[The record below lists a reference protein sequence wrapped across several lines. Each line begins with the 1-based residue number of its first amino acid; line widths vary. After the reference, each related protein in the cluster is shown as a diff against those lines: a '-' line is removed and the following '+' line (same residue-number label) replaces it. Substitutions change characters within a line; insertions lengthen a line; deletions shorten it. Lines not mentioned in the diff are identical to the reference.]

1 MLPLLPAAGAQEER
15 KNVTQRCCKLDLLA
29 LMLLVAVM
37 SAGCARPGRPASEG
51 GKLLVAAS
59 ILPMADFARQVG
71 GDRVEV
77 QALIPPGVS
86 EHIYEPT
93 PAQVEMLSKSRLLV
107 LNGVGLEF
115 WADKAI
121 GAVSNPSLLVVRTAE
136 GLSILASPDKDEA
149 QGDPHVW
156 LDPLDAIHQVEAIR
170 DALIKADP
178 EGADTYRRNAASYVE
193 QLNQLDAYIKQKV
206 AGFSSKDFIAFH
218 AAWGYFA
225 KRYGLREAA
234 VIERSPGREPSPAE
248 IANIVQKAKAIKAK
262 VIFAEYQFP
271 TKAADVIAAESGAR
285 VLTLDPLGIPPDY
298 NYVSTLRYDVDEMAK
313 AMR

>member
-1 MLPLLPAAGAQEER
+1 L
-15 KNVTQRCCKLDLLA
+15 VV
-29 LMLLVAVM
+29 LMAVIG
-37 SAGCARPGRPASEG
+37 AGCARRQPAATEG

-77 QALIPPGVS
+77 QALIPPGIS
-86 EHIYEPT
+86 EHVYEPT
-93 PAQVEMLSKSRLLV
+93 AAQLEMLSKARLLV

-115 WADKAI
+115 WADKAV
-121 GAVSNPSLLVVRTAE
+121 GAVSNPELLVVKTAQ
-136 GLSILASPDKDEA
+136 GLPILASPDKDEA

-170 DALIKADP
+170 DALIRVDPGSAD
-178 EGADTYRRNAASYVE
+178 AYRGNAAAYVK
-193 QLNQLDAYIKQKV
+193 QLEQLDAYVRGKV
-206 AGFSSKDFIAFH
+206 AGFSSRDFIAFH

-225 KRYGLREAA
+225 RRYGLHEAA
-234 VIERSPGREPSPAE
+234 VIERTPGREPSPEE
-248 IANIVQKAKAIKAK
+248 IANIVRTAKAIKAK
-262 VIFAEYQFP
+262 VIFAEHQFS

-298 NYVSTLRYDVDEMAK
+298 EYIKTLRYDVDEMAK
-313 AMR
+313 AMS